1 MKVGDMLGSVLGAR
15 LILPVVLLLPLV
27 YFILLYEDPDVGLL
41 MHAMHQHETCDWK
54 PGDPVLFNFHMES
67 YAQGELPPDPGH
79 WFHFAEH
86 HFPWFWLLREN
97 EKATNASRV
106 FFHLDAPGKV
116 EEMNSFT
123 RFLAVMAVTD
133 GSLKDAEF
141 IHLPG
146 ESAFF
151 TVRPQDTHWNYE
163 DHEVRLRYKSFM
175 LDRAM
180 LPPSEDMLFHL
191 HTPGI
196 TPELALRKG
205 KHVHNDVGNII
216 GSLGGVKAG
225 NMALID
231 TGDEDVHT
239 EDLDRHTHRAH
250 EGPQKE
256 CTKYMGTVGGQ
267 FPTVKRVC
275 WLRQPG
281 NAELFRQRFNDIC
294 PRSPAIEKELT
305 MRPGVTRRLTV
316 YQRDLSRTLLYLH
329 DKGGVIDTLKKRLG
343 KHWDIQVIIHDNRRS
358 ACEIGNRLE
367 GTDILLSTHGFQS
380 MIAMLLPRGSLY
392 FEVYPYKYYKP
403 AYAPTLINMGV
414 ATFHHMAQPTTWY
427 HSLLLR
433 RVSTEWC
440 MSSKL
445 CRTMARD
452 TDVVLDGEA
461 MDKLIDLVTHS
472 EANLAT
478 NTSAAVADVKSQP
491 TQWVAKGQ
499 RPWDLGPFD
508 EWEIDCD
515 GYEAITPHVT
525 QPSVRHGRRQLSQRS
540 QRLGHGHGDRG
551 DDHAGDHGRL
561 RERKDKV
568 HHKKKASIKRKHDE
582 RKHDEGEHGDGKYG
596 AFRNAHDRFTT
607 RLDGIQS
614 ILGPRIAA
622 TFDAKRKKIS
632 HFLTDDESTA
642 SKPQYPVPVKSVIE
656 AAAPPRE
663 LPANMPDRGGSRGG
677 NRGGSRGGSRG
688 GRGGSRGGRGGRG
701 DRRGGYKGKRSESL
715 D

>member
-1 MKVGDMLGSVLGAR
+1 MMAGDMLGSVLGAR
-15 LILPVVLLLPLV
+15 MILPVVLLLPLV
-27 YFILLYEDPDVGLL
+27 YFFLLYGDPDVGLL
-41 MHAMHQHETCDWK
+41 TRTMHQHETCEWR

-97 EKATNASRV
+97 EKATNGSRV

-141 IHLPG
+141 IHLPDA
-146 ESAFF
+146 SAFF
-151 TVRPQDTHWNYE
+151 TVRPRDTHWNYK
-163 DHEVRLRYKSFM
+163 DHENRLRYKSFM
-175 LDRAM
+175 LDRAT

-191 HTPGI
+191 HTPDI

-205 KHVHNDVGNII
+205 KHVHNVVVTGNII
-216 GSLGGVKAG
+216 GSLGAG
-225 NMALID
+225 TAGSMVLSEA
-231 TGDEDVHT
+231 GDVDVNT
-239 EDLDRHTHRAH
+239 DDLDRHTHHTH

-281 NAELFRQRFNDIC
+281 NAELFRKRFNDIC

-305 MRPGVTRRLTV
+305 MPPGVTRRLTV

-329 DKGGVIDTLKKRLG
+329 DKGGVIDTLKKRIG
-343 KHWDIQVIIHDNRRS
+343 KHWDIQIIIHDNRRS

-367 GTDILLSTHGFQS
+367 GTDVLLSTHGFQS
-380 MIAMLLPRGSLY
+380 MIAMLLPRGSMY

-427 HSLLLR
+427 HSLLLK

-440 MSSKL
+440 MSTKL

-452 TDVVLDGEA
+452 TDVVLDDEA
-461 MDKLIDLVTHS
+461 MDKLIGLVVQS
-472 EANLAT
+472 EANLAA
-478 NTSAAVADVKSQP
+478 NTSVAVADMKSQP

-499 RPWDLGPFD
+499 RPTDLGPFV

-515 GYEAITPHVT
+515 GYEAITPHGT
-525 QPSVRHGRRQLSQRS
+525 QPGARHGRRQLSQLS
-540 QRLGHGHGDRG
+540 QHHGHGHGDHDG
-551 DDHAGDHGRL
+551 DHDGDHGRL
-561 RERKDKV
+561 RERKDNLR
-568 HHKKKASIKRKHDE
+568 HKKKTFTEEDDRVNALLNGHDFF
-582 RKHDEGEHGDGKYG
+582 K
-596 AFRNAHDRFTT
+596 A
-607 RLDGIQS
+607 RLDGIHKKWA
-614 ILGPRIAA
+614 PRLAA
-622 TFDAKRKKIS
+622 TFGANKKIS
-632 HFLTDDESTA
+632 AFLVDDDPTA
-642 SKPQYPVPVKSVIE
+642 AKQKPRYPEPLRSVDE
-656 AAAPPRE
+656 AGAPPRE
-663 LPANMPDRGGSRGG
+663 LPVNMVHPIPAGGGRGGREGRGG
-677 NRGGSRGGSRG
+677 RGARGRVRAH
-688 GRGGSRGGRGGRG
+688 GRGGSRGGRGARTG
-701 DRRGGYKGKRSESL
+701 DNKGKRSESL